1 MAGFRRNPYSVT
13 VLGIMAVCLCLYAV
27 DQVVHYARFADL
39 QYWARQIEKGRPLEL
54 SALDR
59 LVSETYDRGIEQE
72 CQSAFVKP
80 FLTVL
85 LAGLDARNP
94 NSEYEKWFE
103 ALGQTEQFLR
113 HTLSC
118 LPTDGNLWVRYAMV
132 RQASAEQSDEIHRL
146 VGLSQRYSPAEE
158 NAITARYFLYNRLT
172 NMTLEKISIEVR
184 KDVEI
189 LCSPSAAFLRVKIP
203 APKPQLAKMI
213 GAISPSCSISGQP
226 TGDAA
231 RVDDKKISLS
241 PFKSSISK

>member
-1 MAGFRRNPYSVT
+1 MA
-13 VLGIMAVCLCLYAV
+13 LCLCSTPSIRSCITLVSPTFSIGRGKSRRPSAGTER
-27 DQVVHYARFADL
+27 AR
-39 QYWARQIEKGRPLEL
+39 
-54 SALDR
+54 S

-132 RQASAEQSDEIHRL
+132 RQASAEQAMKSIGWSVFLKDILQPR
-146 VGLSQRYSPAEE
+146 E
-158 NAITARYFLYNRLT
+158 NAITARYFPL
-172 NMTLEKISIEVR
+172 
-184 KDVEI
+184 
-189 LCSPSAAFLRVKIP
+189 
-203 APKPQLAKMI
+203 
-213 GAISPSCSISGQP
+213 
-226 TGDAA
+226 
-231 RVDDKKISLS
+231 
-241 PFKSSISK
+241 